1 MSNPTFTLIQSSWL
15 GNVCQMHKAPW
26 RFKRSS
32 ESQYTPQGYSG
43 YKSGVAGFVVFFAND
58 SFQATS
64 PKQFNPAPID
74 FHPHDHENLEQYQLQ
89 LLARDEDP
97 GRIGREE
104 ASTGLEGG
112 TIVIIVLQR
121 LTSNPFTV

>member
-43 YKSGVAGFVVFFAND
+43 YKSGVAGFVVFFLLMIL
-58 SFQATS
+58 F
-64 PKQFNPAPID
+64 K
-74 FHPHDHENLEQYQLQ
+74 PHRLNNLIPHQ
-89 LLARDEDP
+89 
-97 GRIGREE
+97 
-104 ASTGLEGG
+104 
-112 TIVIIVLQR
+112 
-121 LTSNPFTV
+121 